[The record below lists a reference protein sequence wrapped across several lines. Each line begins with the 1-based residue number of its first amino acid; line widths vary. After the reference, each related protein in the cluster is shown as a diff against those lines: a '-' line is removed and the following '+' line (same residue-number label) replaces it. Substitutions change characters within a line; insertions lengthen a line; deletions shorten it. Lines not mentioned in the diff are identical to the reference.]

1 MALRSHG
8 GSDGPQRLSL
18 GPKRSYFADR
28 LLLGLVWDK
37 LAIFAATEPERNL
50 PAEVSAARFLIG
62 LHLPDAFANAVT
74 LDLGEGSGDR
84 QEQFRQAIAGDV
96 AAQIEQVE
104 LYAPRLEAF
113 DDLERVEG

>member
-1 MALRSHG
+1 MAPRSHG

-18 GPKRSYFADR
+18 GPKRSHFADR

-37 LAIFAATEPERNL
+37 LAIVAATEPERNL

-74 LDLGEGSGDR
+74 LGLGEGSGER
-84 QEQFRQAIAGDV
+84 MG
-96 AAQIEQVE
+96 
-104 LYAPRLEAF
+104 PRRILAFPLSCQTPKDGQGGPLSEA
-113 DDLERVEG
+113 R